1 MIEFAGFH
9 EVIQIALRGGG
20 PEGGDDPDAL
30 MQEVQEP
37 LFLEPLGPGTIGVSN
52 GEELCSGID
61 GVEE

>member
-1 MIEFAGFH
+1 
-9 EVIQIALRGGG
+9 
-20 PEGGDDPDAL
+20 

-61 GVEE
+61 GVEEELAAGVGSTQTDDSAARPSCANA